1 MNIAAEKKL
10 IKDQIDSINDES
22 LIHAIKKLLGIMPSL
37 PVLTKEELI
46 KRTLESEKDILAGN
60 VISLEDLEEE
70 MKSW

>member
-22 LIHAIKKLLGIMPSL
+22 LIHAIKKLLGIMPGL

-46 KRTLESEKDILAGN
+46 KRFASMEFNRFLE
-60 VISLEDLEEE
+60 
-70 MKSW
+70 